1 LLRKIEKDVKPRGAT
16 WRIALK
22 REISEICLMPAGF
35 QIVYDDAKAVDS
47 GSIGPFAAHNCT
59 IYFVLQRLEQLDF
72 RTRLN
77 IVELRRMKSTC
88 GDGSPVQIPV
98 TASSSNFDLLECS
111 AVVAG
116 IVREVYNSERKTYRP
131 LDNLLVVR
139 YVASRQIW
147 SSRGDSS
154 RKKILEGEGWPIEG
168 VDCRAPENTTVQ
180 QLEVILHCGT

>member
-1 LLRKIEKDVKPRGAT
+1 
-16 WRIALK
+16 
-22 REISEICLMPAGF
+22 MPAGF

-47 GSIGPFAAHNCT
+47 GSIGPFAAHNFT
-59 IYFVLQRLEQLDF
+59 VYFVLQRLEQLDF

-154 RKKILEGEGWPIEG
+154 RKKFWR
-168 VDCRAPENTTVQ
+168 VRAGPSKVSTVERQ
-180 QLEVILHCGT
+180 KIQLCNNSRSSCILHCGT